1 MKTGIATIPLDYGRC
16 PRWLFERMEKLGRGV
31 VSAIVEEFG
40 PEEFVKRLADPIWF
54 QSLSCAIGM
63 DWNSS
68 GSTAITLGALKSGL
82 FEVQDELG
90 LYICGG
96 KKVSRKTPEE
106 ITAYGISR
114 GFSFAS
120 DLIYASK
127 MSAKVDS
134 SLIQDGFTLYQHN
147 LIFTKSGS
155 WAVIQQGMNI
165 DLQKAR
171 RYHWFSKESKD
182 FNAGGNNAASG
193 THDPAAVGPR
203 HLGRGGFIEEPHSGI
218 VSDAR
223 VNPLNLT
230 DKDSRENRDVS
241 VGLATEEP
249 KKTLKN
255 LSLIRSSKPG
265 GRIQMELFD
274 KEFYWHPV
282 ADEKFDMN
290 RLEKTINSAREQ
302 SPQNFEQLLGA
313 KNVGPKTIR
322 ALSLVAELIYGA
334 KPSYEDPARYSFSFG
349 GKDGVPYP
357 VDRESYDNVLKIMGK
372 GIFKSKV
379 SFREKSEAIRSL
391 AGSLNQLAL

>member
-1 MKTGIATIPLDYGRC
+1 MKTGIATIPLDYGRV
-16 PRWLFERMEKLGRGV
+16 PRWLFERMQKLGRGV

-40 PEEFVKRLADPIWF
+40 PEEFVKRLADPVWF

-68 GSTAITLGALKSGL
+68 GSTAITLGALKTGL
-82 FEVQDELG
+82 FEIQDALG
-90 LYICGG
+90 IYICGG

-114 GFSFAS
+114 GFSFAP

-127 MSAKVDS
+127 MAAKVDS

-155 WAVIQQGMNI
+155 WAVVQQGMNI

-171 RYHWFSKESKD
+171 RYHWLSETLQQAQDKKD
-182 FNAGGNNAASG
+182 
-193 THDPAAVGPR
+193 
-203 HLGRGGFIEEPHSGI
+203 FIEEPHSGI

-230 DKDSRENRDVS
+230 DKDSKENREVQ
-241 VGLATEEP
+241 VGLVTEEP
-249 KKTLKN
+249 KKIMKN
-255 LSLIRSSKPG
+255 LGLIKFRNHGKPV
-265 GRIQMELFD
+265 QMELFD

-282 ADEKFDMN
+282 AEEKFDLK

-302 SPQNFEQLLGA
+302 GPENFEQLLAA

-357 VDRESYDNVLKIMGK
+357 VDRESYDNVLRIMEK
-372 GIFKSKV
+372 GILKSKV
-379 SFREKSEAIRSL
+379 SFREKIEAQKSLKSFSEI
-391 AGSLNQLAL
+391 